1 MATATQ
7 RTGAEEVEWNLGDLY
22 AGPDDAEFERDLCAA
37 VDEAHAF
44 RERYAGRVGDLT
56 AQELT
61 EAVDGLE
68 RILVLLE
75 KPTSF
80 ARLRFEADA
89 SDETSGRLL
98 ERAQEQETRVQTEV
112 QFFELEWAALEDD
125 EAERKLADDALAA
138 RRRFLSSIRRFRAHL
153 LTEPEERI
161 AAEKAL
167 TGITAWTRLHSDL
180 LSQIRVQFDD
190 EELSPT
196 EARERLAV
204 MTNRDDRAR
213 LDTAM
218 GEALEPGI
226 KLRSFVL
233 NTIAND
239 RAVED
244 RLRNYDS
251 WIASRNLLNEIGDDA
266 VQALVDAV
274 TQRYDIAQRH
284 FRLRARLLGL
294 PRLASYDV
302 YAPVAGEPPLVD
314 WDAAAAISIDAYTTL
329 SPVAGER
336 VRRFFDGG
344 WIDAAPRRGKV
355 PGAFC
360 KMRLPRVHPYIL
372 MTYSGVRASVM
383 TLAHELGHGLHASL
397 QELPY
402 LDTEI
407 ALTLV
412 EVPSVFGEWLAF
424 DELRRRTDDPQAQLE
439 LLVSRID
446 EALMTVFVQ
455 VAYNRF
461 ENAVHN
467 ARRSEGELTADQLS
481 DHFGRAMREYVGD
494 TVELTPAWERRWSA
508 IPHFGLVP
516 GYVYA
521 YAFGYLVA
529 TACYQRYREDRDGFV
544 DAYLELLR
552 AGGSRPP
559 LELLRDFGFDVSD
572 PAFWHRG
579 LDAIE
584 ALIAEAE
591 SYNGGST
598 PSAPGTRGPGTPG

>member
-1 MATATQ
+1 
-7 RTGAEEVEWNLGDLY
+7 
-22 AGPDDAEFERDLCAA
+22 
-37 VDEAHAF
+37 
-44 RERYAGRVGDLT
+44 
-56 AQELT
+56 
-61 EAVDGLE
+61 
-68 RILVLLE
+68 
-75 KPTSF
+75 
-80 ARLRFEADA
+80 
-89 SDETSGRLL
+89 
-98 ERAQEQETRVQTEV
+98 
-112 QFFELEWAALEDD
+112 
-125 EAERKLADDALAA
+125 
-138 RRRFLSSIRRFRAHL
+138 
-153 LTEPEERI
+153 
-161 AAEKAL
+161 
-167 TGITAWTRLHSDL
+167 
-180 LSQIRVQFDD
+180 
-190 EELSPT
+190 
-196 EARERLAV
+196 
-204 MTNRDDRAR
+204 
-213 LDTAM
+213 
-218 GEALEPGI
+218 
-226 KLRSFVL
+226 
-233 NTIAND
+233 
-239 RAVED
+239 
-244 RLRNYDS
+244 
-251 WIASRNLLNEIGDDA
+251 
-266 VQALVDAV
+266 
-274 TQRYDIAQRH
+274 
-284 FRLRARLLGL
+284 
-294 PRLASYDV
+294 
-302 YAPVAGEPPLVD
+302 
-314 WDAAAAISIDAYTTL
+314 
-329 SPVAGER
+329 
-336 VRRFFDGG
+336 
-344 WIDAAPRRGKV
+344 
-355 PGAFC
+355 
-360 KMRLPRVHPYIL
+360 

-467 ARRSEGELTADQLS
+467 GRRSEGELTADQLS

-591 SYNGGST
+591 SYNGGNT
-598 PSAPGTRGPGTPG
+598 PSAPGTRGPGTPA